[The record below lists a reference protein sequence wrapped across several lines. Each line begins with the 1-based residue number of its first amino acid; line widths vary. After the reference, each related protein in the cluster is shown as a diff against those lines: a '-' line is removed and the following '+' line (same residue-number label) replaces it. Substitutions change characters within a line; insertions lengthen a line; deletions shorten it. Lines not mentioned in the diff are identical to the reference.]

1 MPVRPM
7 RYRMTMLVQSQVL
20 ITHTCLYHCPETY
33 GHVHKNISQTTAA
46 EFGDVLWAR
55 VRRYHLYHLDT
66 RIVFDSSY
74 GDIGPCTIW
83 MHKLPKKSLLRKLV
97 LLQTVWRLHRQ
108 RGAQRAVMAMALHQ
122 RLGAESAFGSMGVE
136 VVRCISRFV

>member
-1 MPVRPM
+1 MPVQPM

-20 ITHTCLYHCPETY
+20 ITPTCLYHCPETY
-33 GHVHKNISQTTAA
+33 GHAYKNISQTTAA

-55 VRRYHLYHLDT
+55 VRRCHLYCMNT

-122 RLGAESAFGSMGVE
+122 RLGAESAFGCMGVD